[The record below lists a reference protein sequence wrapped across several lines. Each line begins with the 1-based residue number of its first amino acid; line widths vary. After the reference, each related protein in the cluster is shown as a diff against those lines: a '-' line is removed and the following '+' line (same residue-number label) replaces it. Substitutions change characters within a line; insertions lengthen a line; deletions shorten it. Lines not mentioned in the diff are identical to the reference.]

1 MEGESPP
8 RGCSPKADGT
18 DALRIEQVPLASL
31 VLDPANTRRHDGRN
45 IEAIQASL
53 SAFGQQ
59 KPIVVDGANK
69 VIAGNG
75 TVEAA
80 RALGWSS
87 IAAVRT
93 SLNGAE
99 AIAFAIA
106 DNRTAELAEWDDA
119 ALAATLAGLQNDPG
133 VDYLAAGFSDLE
145 IRELCS
151 RATGA
156 MDGLVDPDDIPLP
169 PDAAITQ
176 PGELILL
183 GNHRLLCGDSSKAQ
197 DVDRL
202 LDGARI
208 HLVNSDPPYNVRLM
222 YHIAD

>member
-1 MEGESPP
+1 MEGDSAPP
-8 RGCSPKADGT
+8 GCSRKADGT

-31 VLDPANTRRHDGRN
+31 VLDGANTRRHDGRN
-45 IEAIQASL
+45 LEAIQASL

-59 KPIVVDGANK
+59 KPIVVDAADK

-75 TVEAA
+75 TVWAA

-87 IAAVRT
+87 IAVVRT

-119 ALAATLAGLQNDPG
+119 ALAATLAALRDDPNT
-133 VDYLAAGFSDLE
+133 DHLAAGFSDQE

-156 MDGLVDPDDIPLP
+156 MDGLVDPDDVPLP
-169 PDAAITQ
+169 PDAATTQ
-176 PGELILL
+176 PGDLWSM
-183 GNHRLLCGDSSKAQ
+183 GNHRLLCGDSSQ
-197 DVDRL
+197 PPDVDRL
-202 LDGARI
+202 LDGAMI

-222 YHIAD
+222 YRIAA

>member
-1 MEGESPP
+1 M
-8 RGCSPKADGT
+8 
-18 DALRIEQVPLASL
+18 AS
-31 VLDPANTRRHDGRN
+31 
-45 IEAIQASL
+45 
-53 SAFGQQ
+53 
-59 KPIVVDGANK
+59 
-69 VIAGNG
+69 NG

>member
-1 MEGESPP
+1 MEGDRPR
-8 RGCSPKADGT
+8 RGCSPEADRIDT
-18 DALRIEQVPLASL
+18 LRIEQVDLAAL
-31 VLDPANTRRHDGRN
+31 TVDPANTRRHDGRN
-45 IEAIQASL
+45 LEAIQASL

-59 KPIVVDGANK
+59 KPIVVDAADK

-75 TVEAA
+75 TVWAA

-106 DNRTAELAEWDDA
+106 DNRTAELAEWDDD
-119 ALAATLAGLQNDPG
+119 ALAVTLAGLQNDPG
-133 VDYLAAGFSDLE
+133 VDYLAAGFSDQE

-183 GNHRLLCGDSSKAQ
+183 A
-197 DVDRL
+197 
-202 LDGARI
+202 AR
-208 HLVNSDPPYNVRLM
+208 
-222 YHIAD
+222 